1 METPPDRRPATGRWP
16 QRDEPQRNGPER
28 DGPQRDPVSHPVRD
42 APAAV
47 EAECAVGLPL
57 SLAERE
63 AAAEWILVSHPHW
76 SDRAV
81 AAVTGLAAG
90 TVAVIRRRR
99 SDGAPQPPVR
109 IGRDGRTRPLNAA
122 AGRRLAGDFIAGHP
136 DASLREIARAAG
148 ISVGTARDVRARI
161 SRGED
166 PVPVG
171 RRGASEPAGTD
182 PAAGVPR
189 SRHSGAGDSDADR
202 HQPAVVRSECLR
214 DPTVILD
221 DLRRDPSLRFTDRG
235 RRFLRWLDT
244 WAAGPLGREAHLEQ
258 LPAHCAYAVAEL
270 ARSCSQRWAEFADQL
285 DRMTRVADDP
295 PGRTPAQNERLNSF
309 DRRNYEGHSLSK

>member
-1 METPPDRRPATGRWP
+1 METPPDRRPVTGR
-16 QRDEPQRNGPER
+16 RPQRNGPRR
-28 DGPQRDPVSHPVRD
+28 DGPRRDPGSHPITD
-42 APAAV
+42 APTAA
-47 EAECAVGLPL
+47 EASGAAGPPL

-63 AAAEWILVSHPHW
+63 SAAECILVSHPHW

-90 TVAVIRRRR
+90 TVAVIRRRW
-99 SDGAPQPPVR
+99 SDGTPQPPVR
-109 IGRDGRTRPLNAA
+109 IGRDGRIRPLNAA

-161 SRGED
+161 SRGDD
-166 PVPVG
+166 PVPAG
-171 RRGASEPAGTD
+171 RRGAPEPAGTD

-189 SRHSGAGDSDADR
+189 TRRSGAGDSGADGHR
-202 HQPAVVRSECLR
+202 LAGVRSESLR

-235 RRFLRWLDT
+235 RRFLQWLDT
-244 WAAGPLGREAHLEQ
+244 RAAGPVGTEAHLEQ
-258 LPAHCAYAVAEL
+258 LPAHCVYAVAEL
-270 ARSCSQRWAEFADQL
+270 ARSCSQRWAEFADEL
-285 DRMTRVADDP
+285 DRMTREVDDP
-295 PGRTPAQNERLNSF
+295 PAVHPRKTSG
-309 DRRNYEGHSLSK
+309 